1 MLVQGGGRVMKDCEA
16 KRNMTNTGLDKHR
29 PNNEEEL
36 PVVLLDGTSGQ
47 SEDWSQVVEQLTKHR
62 PVIRLNYAEPVAG
75 SDSANAPRVSDLADR
90 VIAAARA
97 GGRHRFD
104 LVGFSLGAA
113 VATFIAAEYSEMV
126 RSLVLVSGFSYGGD
140 PRMRS
145 RFDLWLHLARTDK
158 SALAKLLL
166 VSGLSREFL
175 SAFDQNTIDGIIQSF
190 VAMSDWPQIE
200 QNIRVDLA
208 VDVREQARKI
218 KAPTLSITGKYDQ
231 IVPPFYT
238 QELADLIPTA
248 KRAEIPSGHLS
259 FLEKPVELASAM
271 LTFLLEKHPQQLGA

>member
-1 MLVQGGGRVMKDCEA
+1 
-16 KRNMTNTGLDKHR
+16 MTNRGQEEHR

-36 PVVLLDGTSGQ
+36 PVVLLHGTSGQ
-47 SEDWSQVVEQLTKHR
+47 SEDWFQVVEQLTRRR
-62 PVIRLNYAEPVAG
+62 PVIRINYADPVAG
-75 SDSANAPRVSDLADR
+75 TDSANAPSVSDYADR
-90 VIAAARA
+90 VVAAATA
-97 GGRHRFD
+97 DGRHRFD

-113 VATFIAAEYSEMV
+113 VATVIAAEYSEMV

-140 PRMRS
+140 PRMRLQ
-145 RFDLWLHLARTDK
+145 FDLWLHLARTDK
-158 SALAKLLL
+158 IALTKLLL

-175 SAFDQNTIDGIIQSF
+175 SAFDKNTTNGIIQSF
-190 VAMSDWPQIE
+190 VAMSNWPLIE

-208 VDVREQARKI
+208 VDVREQAKKI

-248 KRAEIPSGHLS
+248 KSAEIPSGHLS
-259 FLEKPVELASAM
+259 FLEKPADLASAM
-271 LTFLLEKHPQQLGA
+271 LTFLLESH